1 MTRSRWKKYV
11 GNDHVKNHTETFA
24 VYVGIFTLTPFE
36 TFVGTQGHG
45 LVPFGANL
53 SLTWS
58 SEVGFIY
65 VDGMHRTQKV
75 GEKRETPF
83 VLSFLPSVLPPVFSF
98 AHPTQ
103 ACVCG
108 VCVELYYVVCNM
120 THTNTYDLCPPL
132 SLSLPPSPCEGIT
145 GRRGYDH
152 SRGAAAQPLSR

>member
-1 MTRSRWKKYV
+1 M
-11 GNDHVKNHTETFA
+11 KNHTETFA

-75 GEKRETPF
+75 GENVYRFIERM
-83 VLSFLPSVLPPVFSF
+83 FL
-98 AHPTQ
+98 
-103 ACVCG
+103 G
-108 VCVELYYVVCNM
+108 LYTLMGCTV
-120 THTNTYDLCPPL
+120 H
-132 SLSLPPSPCEGIT
+132 
-145 GRRGYDH
+145 RR
-152 SRGAAAQPLSR
+152 